1 MDTDSHPRPGHEP
14 LPQPRTDAH
23 PEPLPEPLPLAG
35 LTVVAV
41 EQAVSAPFATRQL
54 ADLGARVIKVERPDG
69 GDFARAYDTAA
80 HGLASHFVWANRGK
94 ESLTL
99 DLKDPRGLEV
109 LHRLLDGADVFVQNL
124 AQGAAARLGLDAATL
139 CARYP
144 RLIAVD
150 VSGYGPRGPYA
161 HKRAYDMLVQCEAGL
176 VSVTGTPD
184 EPVKAGIPA
193 ADIAAAMYAFSG
205 VLAALVRRGITGRGG
220 PVEVSMLD
228 SLAEW
233 MGHPL
238 HHTMHG
244 GEQPART
251 GLAHA
256 VIAPYDAYAT
266 ADGDRVLLSV
276 QNDREWRRL
285 ARQVLERPDLAEDPA
300 FATNAART
308 RGRGRTDAVV
318 AGALALLGADEAVRR
333 LEAAGIACARL
344 NSVAQLAG
352 HPQLAARDRWREV
365 DSPVGPLRALLPPI
379 GLPGGAAPRMGA
391 VPALGQHDEPLLR
404 ALGMTGAQIAG
415 LRRDGV
421 IAEGRGDAGE

>member
-1 MDTDSHPRPGHEP
+1 MNH
-14 LPQPRTDAH
+14 Q
-23 PEPLPEPLPLAG
+23 PLPLDG
-35 LTVVAV
+35 VTVVAV

-54 ADLGARVIKVERPDG
+54 ADLGARVIKIERPDG
-69 GDFARAYDTAA
+69 GDFARGYDTAA
-80 HGLASHFVWANRGK
+80 HGLASHFVWCNRGK
-94 ESLTL
+94 ESLAV
-99 DLKDPRGLEV
+99 DLKDPRGVALV
-109 LHRLLDGADVFVQNL
+109 RRLVADADVFVQNL

-139 CARYP
+139 CAAQP

-150 VSGYGPRGPYA
+150 ISGYGAEGPYA

-176 VSVTGTPD
+176 VSVTGTAD
-184 EPVKAGIPA
+184 HPVKAGIPA

-205 VLAALVRRGITGRGG
+205 VLAALLRRATTGRGG
-220 PVEVSMLD
+220 PVEISMLD

-238 HHTMHG
+238 HYGMHR
-244 GEQPART
+244 GEAPART

-266 ADGDRVLLSV
+266 ADGGQVLLSV

-285 ARQVLERPDLAEDPA
+285 AEQVIGRPELGADPV
-300 FATNAART
+300 FATNTART
-308 RGRGRTDAVV
+308 ANRAKTDAVV
-318 AGALALLGADEAVRR
+318 AEALACLDTQEAVGR

-344 NSVAQLAG
+344 NSVTDVAG

-365 DSPVGPLRALLPPI
+365 DSAVGPLRALLPPI
-379 GLPGGAAPRMGA
+379 NLPGGAEARMGA
-391 VPALGQHDEPLLR
+391 VPSLGEHTNALLR
-404 ALGMTGAQIAG
+404 TVGMTDEETAV

-421 IAEGRGDAGE
+421 IA

>member
-1 MDTDSHPRPGHEP
+1 MAAT
-14 LPQPRTDAH
+14 
-23 PEPLPEPLPLAG
+23 EPLPLSG

-80 HGLASHFVWANRGK
+80 RGLASHFVWANRGK
-94 ESLTL
+94 ESLAL

-109 LHRLLDGADVFVQNL
+109 LHALLDGADVFVQNL
-124 AQGAAARLGLDAATL
+124 AQGAAARLGLDAAAL

-144 RLIAVD
+144 RLVAVEI
-150 VSGYGPRGPYA
+150 SGYGAGGPYA

-176 VSVTGTPD
+176 VSVTGTP
-184 EPVKAGIPA
+184 ERPVKAGIPA

-205 VLAALVRRGITGRGG
+205 VLAALLRRGTTGRGG
-220 PVEVSMLD
+220 PVEISMLE

-238 HHTMHG
+238 HHTVHG

-276 QNDREWRRL
+276 QNDREWGRL
-285 ARQVLERPDLAEDPA
+285 AREVLERPELAGDPA
-300 FATNAART
+300 YATNAART
-308 RGRGRTDAVV
+308 RGREETDAVV
-318 AGALALLGADEAVRR
+318 AGVLGKLSADEAVER

-365 DSPVGPLRALLPPI
+365 GSPAGPLRALLPPI
-379 GLPGGAAPRMGA
+379 GLPGGPEAVMGA
-391 VPALGQHDEPLLR
+391 VPALGEHTDALLR
-404 ALGMTGAQIAG
+404 ALGMTDARIAE
-415 LRRDGV
+415 LRGDGV
-421 IAEGRGDAGE
+421 IA